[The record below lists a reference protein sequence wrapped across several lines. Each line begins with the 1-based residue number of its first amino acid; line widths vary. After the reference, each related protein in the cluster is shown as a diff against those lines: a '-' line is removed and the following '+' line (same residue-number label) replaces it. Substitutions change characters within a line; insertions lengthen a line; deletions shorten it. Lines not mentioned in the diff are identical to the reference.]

1 MIEVSKET
9 TMNDLIILG
18 GGPAG
23 LTAAAYSLHKR
34 LETLVISED
43 LGGKT
48 SYRFRTPWMEG
59 YEAITGTEV
68 VNRFKSQL
76 EYLDFAH
83 EMDRVVKVVK
93 TGNTFAVLTND
104 QKRFETR
111 AIVVATGTSPN
122 RLTVPGERQL
132 LGRGLSYSA
141 LSHAPLFIDRNV
153 ALIGQGPRAL
163 RGAAELAVVARSLV
177 LILPDPQDLSTALG
191 KKLQSDP
198 KVKIVNG
205 YNVQEILGDSFVK
218 GIALRHNGTAQ
229 EIALEG
235 LFVEMGMTPN
245 TEMVADLVTC
255 SPSRRI
261 IVDARM
267 ATSCPGIFAAG
278 DVTETYT
285 EQVLVAIG
293 EGAKAALNAYE
304 YLLEQVKG

>member
-1 MIEVSKET
+1 MY
-9 TMNDLIILG
+9 DLIILG

-23 LTAAAYSLHKR
+23 LTAAAYALHKR
-34 LETLVISED
+34 LETLVITED

-48 SYRFRTPWMEG
+48 SYRFRTAWMEG

-83 EMDRVVKVVK
+83 EVDRAAQVVKA
-93 TGNTFAVLTND
+93 NHTFAVLTND
-104 QKRFETR
+104 QKRFEAR
-111 AIVVATGTSPN
+111 ALVVATGTTPD

-141 LSHAPLFIDRNV
+141 LSHAPLFIDRSV
-153 ALIGQGPRAL
+153 ALVGQGPRAL
-163 RGAAELAVVARSLV
+163 RGAAELAVVAKSLV
-177 LILPDPQDLSTALG
+177 LILPDPHDLATVLG
-191 KKLQSDP
+191 KKLQADP
-198 KVKIVNG
+198 KVKIVSG
-205 YNVQEILGDSFVK
+205 FRIQEVLGDNFVK
-218 GIALRHNGTAQ
+218 GIAVRHNGTAQ
-229 EIALEG
+229 EIALDG

-245 TEMVADLVTC
+245 TQMITDLVTLG
-255 SPSRRI
+255 PSGRI
-261 IVDARM
+261 VVDARM

-278 DVTETYT
+278 DVTESFT

-304 YLLEQVKG
+304 YLLEQEKD